1 MSRSPSN
8 RLAIGIGTC
17 DVAVGLCQSR
27 AERLWTLLQR
37 REVKALSLGGL
48 TAPLAIVS
56 HRSVETPS
64 DRWYNEEGT
73 LDTLRMALAE
83 VHSPSNPPVAGRRHH
98 AAIVLDD
105 FWVNHGVLRGDF
117 RSMRKRDVEE
127 VARAYFSD
135 AFGLEGVSLAIA
147 ISVQAGGDAVFAS
160 AMPRSLL
167 TGIQETC
174 AEAGIKVT
182 CLSPRLPRLL
192 DRTQRDMPD
201 LPGMIVVVADDLL
214 QVAIT
219 DGSHWVAYDA
229 QRLFPGE
236 TASDTR
242 LADQARTMFERWAD
256 ESASTCAVFLSGNAV
271 DTAPFERCFATVHRM
286 SGTDVT
292 YASPALG
299 LMGLAS

>member
-1 MSRSPSN
+1 VSRSPSN

-83 VHSPSNPPVAGRRHH
+83 VHSPSNLPVAGRRHH

-117 RSMRKRDVEE
+117 RSMRKRDVE
-127 VARAYFSD
+127 
-135 AFGLEGVSLAIA
+135 
-147 ISVQAGGDAVFAS
+147 
-160 AMPRSLL
+160 
-167 TGIQETC
+167 
-174 AEAGIKVT
+174 
-182 CLSPRLPRLL
+182 RLR
-192 DRTQRDMPD
+192 
-201 LPGMIVVVADDLL
+201 
-214 QVAIT
+214 
-219 DGSHWVAYDA
+219 
-229 QRLFPGE
+229 
-236 TASDTR
+236 
-242 LADQARTMFERWAD
+242 ARTSRMR
-256 ESASTCAVFLSGNAV
+256 SALRV
-271 DTAPFERCFATVHRM
+271 
-286 SGTDVT
+286 
-292 YASPALG
+292 
-299 LMGLAS
+299 